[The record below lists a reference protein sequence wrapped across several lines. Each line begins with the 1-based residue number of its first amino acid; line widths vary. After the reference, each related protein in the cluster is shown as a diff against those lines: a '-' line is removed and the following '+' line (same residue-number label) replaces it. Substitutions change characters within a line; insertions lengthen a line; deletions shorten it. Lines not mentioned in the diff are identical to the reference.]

1 MHAIGLRS
9 VGDLLRDWR
18 QRRRVTQLE
27 LAYDAGISP
36 KHVSFLE
43 TGRAQPSRDMILRLA
58 ERLDVPLRDRNTL
71 LVAAGYA
78 PSFPERPL
86 TDPALDVVRHAI
98 DAVLAGHEPYPAIA
112 INRHWT
118 LLAANRPVRHL
129 WNALVD
135 PEMLRPPLNVL
146 RVTLHPRGLAP
157 HIANY
162 AEWREHAISKLRRQV
177 DVSGDSVLA
186 DLLRELQMYP
196 APPGVS
202 VPPASVEER
211 DSEKDPKPRIVL
223 PFQLTTQGG
232 ILSFLSTTT
241 VFGTPIEITLSELS
255 IEAFYPADAAT
266 ANALRAFAAQTEDGA
281 SIASSA
287 SGLPAR

>member
-1 MHAIGLRS
+1 MHATGPLRS

-58 ERLDVPLRDRNTL
+58 ERLDLPLRDRNTL

-78 PSFPERPL
+78 PSFPERPF
-86 TDPALDVVRHAI
+86 TDPALAAVRHAI

-118 LLAANRPVRHL
+118 LLAANRPVRQL
-129 WNALVD
+129 WNQLVD
-135 PEMLRPPLNVL
+135 PELLRPPLNVL

-162 AEWREHAISKLRRQV
+162 AEWRAHAIAKLGRQV

-186 DLLRELQMYP
+186 ELLRELRLYP
-196 APPGVS
+196 APPGVRVIPES
-202 VPPASVEER
+202 TTEADR
-211 DSEKDPKPRIVL
+211 EKIRHPGIVL
-223 PFQLTTQGG
+223 PFQLTTGAG
-232 ILSFLSTTT
+232 LLSFLSTTT

-255 IEAFYPADAAT
+255 IEAFYPADATT
-266 ANALRAFAAQTEDGA
+266 ADALRALAANLDDAGA
-281 SIASSA
+281 SVAASR
-287 SGLPAR
+287 LPAR